1 MYQPRVMEDD
11 DDDDDD
17 DDDCGAIG
25 GMRICRGK
33 HNTWPDMDSNSD
45 GRGEKPATNS
55 LSYGTAKLMIS
66 QL

>member
-1 MYQPRVMEDD
+1 MEDD

-33 HNTWPDMDSNSD
+33 HNT
-45 GRGEKPATNS
+45 
-55 LSYGTAKLMIS
+55 
-66 QL
+66 